1 MSTIG
6 DVTFHRPHDLGEALR
21 VVASGAVPA
30 AGCTDLF
37 PATQR
42 ASLSGPV
49 LDLTAV
55 AGLHGITRTPEGW
68 RIGAT
73 TSWSAVLHAA
83 LPPAFDALKQ
93 AAREVGSVQIQNA
106 GTVGGNLCNA
116 SPAADGVPPLLALDA
131 LVELASTAGT
141 RRLPLADFLT
151 GPRQT
156 ARRPDELLSAVLIP
170 DAAGQGVSCFAKLG
184 ARRYLVISIAMTA
197 VRIVLDG
204 EGRIATAALA
214 VGACSATARRLA
226 VQEAALQGLTPG
238 AAAAAID
245 PALILPELA
254 PIDDPRA
261 DAAYRGTAA
270 VELLRRCLTRLA
282 EGAAT

>member
-83 LPPAFDALKQ
+83 LPPFNAALIDRLPWEEGRRRTPAGDSVPDALP
-93 AAREVGSVQIQNA
+93 NM
-106 GTVGGNLCNA
+106 
-116 SPAADGVPPLLALDA
+116 ALP
-131 LVELASTAGT
+131 ASTA
-141 RRLPLADFLT
+141 A
-151 GPRQT
+151 
-156 ARRPDELLSAVLIP
+156 
-170 DAAGQGVSCFAKLG
+170 
-184 ARRYLVISIAMTA
+184 IS
-197 VRIVLDG
+197 
-204 EGRIATAALA
+204 EALA
-214 VGACSATARRLA
+214 CEASPTNHARWR
-226 VQEAALQGLTPG
+226 PSS
-238 AAAAAID
+238 
-245 PALILPELA
+245 
-254 PIDDPRA
+254 
-261 DAAYRGTAA
+261 
-270 VELLRRCLTRLA
+270 
-282 EGAAT
+282 